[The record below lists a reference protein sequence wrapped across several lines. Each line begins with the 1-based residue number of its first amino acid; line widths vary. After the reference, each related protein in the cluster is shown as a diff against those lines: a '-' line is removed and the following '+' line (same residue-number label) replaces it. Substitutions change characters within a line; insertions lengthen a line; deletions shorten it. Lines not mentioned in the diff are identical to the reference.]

1 MPRQTQKYR
10 GGSGKKWSRHAG
22 GAAGKQVVSFFEGPL
37 ANDQQKNILK
47 QLYESRSSMNSVPDV
62 AVTSRS
68 IPHSSMNSV
77 PDVAVTYPPP
87 LLSKL
92 NLYQNTPGE
101 HIATAA
107 QHVQKAAQKTATDIT
122 TQASNIANTATNR
135 VQDKISSLTNAVT
148 DVAKKLAKS
157 VRNLGTTTNTTL
169 KQAARTTGLEPKVEA
184 FRLAA
189 SQGDTIKM
197 QKAATTADVAT
208 SNTMTLANSPAFTAR
223 IASGGKRKRQR
234 RKFKRGTKSKTH
246 SGKNF
251 ETRKTSK
258 KYTRKSFK
266 KRFGRKTVASPLF
279 PFVGGRKRR
288 GGNRTRKR

>member
-68 IPHSSMNSV
+68 LPHSSMIR
-77 PDVAVTYPPP
+77 PAP

-122 TQASNIANTATNR
+122 MQASNIANTATNR
-135 VQDKISSLTNAVT
+135 VQDKISNLTNAVT
-148 DVAKKLAKS
+148 DVAKKLANS

-288 GGNRTRKR
+288 GGNLTRKR